1 MKFKNTNSNS
11 SNNKMLWSKGP
22 FGTQGGPFGTQG
34 VPLQITYSTKGTEYL
49 ATEEELID
57 QIKSAT
63 TVLWVRNGSL
73 GPLRTTDLDIV
84 AKHLNILPNPVTLIT
99 SDGDRLVPHSYKPQ
113 TVQTILNHPNILK
126 WLTQNYDKTI
136 THEKLGYMPIG
147 FDFHTPKWLINN
159 QPSAKTEFM
168 IQYRHAAPPKIKD
181 KIFLDAHLTIS
192 SLEREVLYAT
202 VRNNPSVICLKSQV
216 SFTDITKI
224 YNMYQFVLS
233 PPGRG
238 FDCHRTWELFLAGC
252 IVIVKSSPLDD
263 MFKKHKLP
271 VAIIKNWAELN
282 ENLDQKL
289 NQWYNDLIDLTK
301 PEHILPKLQFEYWLI
316 SS

>member
-1 MKFKNTNSNS
+1 
-11 SNNKMLWSKGP
+11 MLWSKGP
-22 FGTQGGPFGTQG
+22 
-34 VPLQITYSTKGTEYL
+34 LQTAYSTKGTEYL

-63 TVLWVRNGSL
+63 TVLWIRNGSL

-99 SDGDRLVPHSYKPQ
+99 SDGDRIVPHSYKPQ
-113 TVQTILNHPNILK
+113 TVQTILNHPNISK
-126 WLTQNYDKTI
+126 WLTQNYDKTL
-136 THEKLGYMPIG
+136 TNEKLGYMPIG

-159 QPSAKTEFM
+159 KPEAKTEFM
-168 IQYRHAAPPKIKD
+168 LQCRNTAQPKIKD

-216 SFTDITKI
+216 PFTDITKI

-233 PPGRG
+233 PHGRG

-263 MFKKHKLP
+263 MFKKHQLP
-271 VAIIKNWAELN
+271 VVILKNWAELN
-282 ENLDQKL
+282 MNLDQKL
-289 NQWYNDLIDLTK
+289 KQWYTEYVDLTNI
-301 PEHILPKLQFEYWLI
+301 ETILPKLQFMYWLI
-316 SS
+316 SN

>member
-1 MKFKNTNSNS
+1 
-11 SNNKMLWSKGP
+11 MLWSKGP
-22 FGTQGGPFGTQG
+22 
-34 VPLQITYSTKGTEYL
+34 LQTAYSTKGTEYL

-63 TVLWVRNGSL
+63 TVLWIRNGSL

-99 SDGDRLVPHSYKPQ
+99 SDGDRIVPHSYKAQ
-113 TVQTILNHPNILK
+113 TVQTILNHPNISK
-126 WLTQNYDKTI
+126 WLTQNYDKTL
-136 THEKLGYMPIG
+136 TNEKLGYMPIG

-159 QPSAKTEFM
+159 KPEAKTEFM
-168 IQYRHAAPPKIKD
+168 LQCRNTAQPKIKD

-192 SLEREVLYAT
+192 SLEREYLYAT

-216 SFTDITKI
+216 PFTDITKI

-233 PPGRG
+233 PSGRG

-263 MFKKHKLP
+263 MFIKNKLP
-271 VAIIKNWAELN
+271 VVILKNWAELN
-282 ENLDQKL
+282 MNLDQKL
-289 NQWYNDLIDLTK
+289 KQWYTEYVDLTNI
-301 PEHILPKLQFEYWLI
+301 ETILPKLQFMYWLI
-316 SS
+316 SN

>member
-1 MKFKNTNSNS
+1 MKFKNTNSNN

-22 FGTQGGPFGTQG
+22 
-34 VPLQITYSTKGTEYL
+34 LQNAYSTKGTEYL

-57 QIKSAT
+57 QLKSAT
-63 TVLWVRNGSL
+63 QILWIRNGSL

-84 AKHLNILPNPVTLIT
+84 AKHLDLLVHPVTLIT
-99 SDGDRLVPHSYKPQ
+99 SDGDRLVPHSYKSQ
-113 TVQTILNHPNILK
+113 TVQTILNHPNISK
-126 WLTQNYDKTI
+126 WLTQNYDKTV

-159 QPSAKTEFM
+159 KPEAKIEFM
-168 IQYRHAAPPKIKD
+168 LETRRTAPPKITD
-181 KIFLDAHLTIS
+181 KVFLDAHLTGS
-192 SLEREVLYAT
+192 SLERETLKAT
-202 VRNNPSVICLKSQV
+202 VRNNPAVICLKSQV

-252 IVIVKSSPLDD
+252 IVIVKSSPLDN
-263 MFKKHKLP
+263 MFKQHKLP

-282 ENLDQKL
+282 MNLDQKL
-289 NQWYNDLIDLTK
+289 KQWYDDLIDLTK
-301 PEHILPKLQFEYWLI
+301 PETILPKLQFDYWLI

>member
-1 MKFKNTNSNS
+1 
-11 SNNKMLWSKGP
+11 MLWSKGP
-22 FGTQGGPFGTQG
+22 
-34 VPLQITYSTKGTEYL
+34 LQNAYSSKGTEYL

-57 QIKSAT
+57 HIKSAT

-84 AKHLNILPNPVTLIT
+84 AKHLNSLPNPVTLIT

-126 WLTQNYDKTI
+126 WLTQNYDKTT
-136 THEKLGYMPIG
+136 THEKFGYMPIG

-159 QPSAKTEFM
+159 SSTAKIEFM
-168 IQYRHAAPPKIKD
+168 LECRRAASPKITD
-181 KIFLDAHLTIS
+181 KVFLDAHLTGS
-192 SLEREVLYAT
+192 SLERETLKAT
-202 VRNNPSVICLKSQV
+202 VRNNPAVICLKSQV
-216 SFTDITKI
+216 PFTDITKI
-224 YNMYQFVLS
+224 YNIYQFVLS

-238 FDCHRTWELFLAGC
+238 FDCHRTWELLLAGC

-263 MFKKHKLP
+263 MFIKNKLP
-271 VAIIKNWAELN
+271 VVILKNWAELN

-301 PEHILPKLQFEYWLI
+301 PEHILPKLQFMYWLI

>member
-1 MKFKNTNSNS
+1 
-11 SNNKMLWSKGP
+11 
-22 FGTQGGPFGTQG
+22 
-34 VPLQITYSTKGTEYL
+34 
-49 ATEEELID
+49 
-57 QIKSAT
+57 
-63 TVLWVRNGSL
+63 
-73 GPLRTTDLDIV
+73 
-84 AKHLNILPNPVTLIT
+84 
-99 SDGDRLVPHSYKPQ
+99 
-113 TVQTILNHPNILK
+113 
-126 WLTQNYDKTI
+126 
-136 THEKLGYMPIG
+136 MPIG

>member
-1 MKFKNTNSNS
+1 MKFKKTNINNSN
-11 SNNKMLWSKGP
+11 NMLWSKGP
-22 FGTQGGPFGTQG
+22 
-34 VPLQITYSTKGTEYL
+34 LQTAYSTKGTEYL

-63 TVLWVRNGSL
+63 TVLWIRNGSL

-99 SDGDRLVPHSYKPQ
+99 SDGDRIVPHSYKAQ
-113 TVQTILNHPNILK
+113 TVQTILNHPNISK
-126 WLTQNYDKTI
+126 WLTQNYDKTL
-136 THEKLGYMPIG
+136 TNEKLGYMPIG

-159 QPSAKTEFM
+159 KPEAKTEFM
-168 IQYRHAAPPKIKD
+168 LQCRNTAQPKIKD

-192 SLEREVLYAT
+192 SLEREYLYAT

-216 SFTDITKI
+216 PFTDITKI

-233 PPGRG
+233 PSGRG

-263 MFKKHKLP
+263 MFIKNKLP
-271 VAIIKNWAELN
+271 VVILKNWAELN
-282 ENLDQKL
+282 MNLDQKL
-289 NQWYNDLIDLTK
+289 KQWYTDLIELTAL
-301 PEHILPKLQFEYWLI
+301 ETILPKLQFMYWLI
-316 SS
+316 SN

>member
-1 MKFKNTNSNS
+1 
-11 SNNKMLWSKGP
+11 MLWSKGP
-22 FGTQGGPFGTQG
+22 
-34 VPLQITYSTKGTEYL
+34 LQTAYSTKGTEYL

-63 TVLWVRNGSL
+63 TVLWIRNGSL

-99 SDGDRLVPHSYKPQ
+99 SDGHRIVPSSYKSQ
-113 TVQTILNHPNILK
+113 TVQTILNHPNISK
-126 WLTQNYDKTI
+126 WLTQNYDKTL
-136 THEKLGYMPIG
+136 TNEKLGYMPIG

-159 QPSAKTEFM
+159 KPDAKTEFM
-168 IQYRHAAPPKIKD
+168 LQCRNTAQPKIKD

-192 SLEREVLYAT
+192 SLEREYLYAT

-216 SFTDITKI
+216 PFTDITKI

-233 PPGRG
+233 PSGRG
-238 FDCHRTWELFLAGC
+238 FDCYRTWELFLAGC

-271 VAIIKNWAELN
+271 VVIIKNWAELN
-282 ENLDQKL
+282 MNLDQKL
-289 NQWYNDLIDLTK
+289 KQWYTDLIELTAL
-301 PEHILPKLQFEYWLI
+301 ETILPKLQFMYWLI
-316 SS
+316 SN

>member
-1 MKFKNTNSNS
+1 LKFKNTNSNN

-22 FGTQGGPFGTQG
+22 FGTQGGPLKTA
-34 VPLQITYSTKGTEYL
+34 YSTKGTEYL

-63 TVLWVRNGSL
+63 TVLWIRNGSL
-73 GPLRTTDLDIV
+73 GQLRTTDLDIV
-84 AKHLNILPNPVTLIT
+84 AKHLDLLPHPVTLIT

-113 TVQTILNHPNILK
+113 TVQTILNHPNIRK
-126 WLTQNYDKTI
+126 WLTQNYDKT
-136 THEKLGYMPIG
+136 TEHEKLGYMPIG

-159 QPSAKTEFM
+159 KPSEKTEFM
-168 IQYRHAAPPKIKD
+168 LQCRRTAPPKIKD
-181 KIFLDAHLTIS
+181 KVFLDAHLTGS
-192 SLEREVLYAT
+192 SLERDVLKAT
-202 VRNNPSVICLKSQV
+202 IRNNSAIICLKSQV

-263 MFKKHKLP
+263 MFKQHKLP

-282 ENLDQKL
+282 MNLDQKL
-289 NQWYNDLIDLTK
+289 NQWYSDLIELTAS
-301 PEHILPKLQFEYWLI
+301 ETILPKLQFMYWLQD
-316 SS
+316 

>member
-1 MKFKNTNSNS
+1 MKFKNTNSNNS
-11 SNNKMLWSKGP
+11 NKMLWSKGP
-22 FGTQGGPFGTQG
+22 
-34 VPLQITYSTKGTEYL
+34 LQTAYSTKGTEYL

-63 TVLWVRNGSL
+63 TVLWIRNGSL

-99 SDGDRLVPHSYKPQ
+99 SDGDRIVPHSYKPQ
-113 TVQTILNHPNILK
+113 TVQTILNHPNISK
-126 WLTQNYDKTI
+126 WLTQNYDKTL
-136 THEKLGYMPIG
+136 TNEKLGYMPIG

-159 QPSAKTEFM
+159 KPEAKTEFM
-168 IQYRHAAPPKIKD
+168 LQCRNTAQPKIKD

-216 SFTDITKI
+216 PFTDITKI

-233 PPGRG
+233 PHGRG

-263 MFKKHKLP
+263 MFKKHQLP
-271 VAIIKNWAELN
+271 VVILKNWAELN
-282 ENLDQKL
+282 MNLDQKL
-289 NQWYNDLIDLTK
+289 KQWYTEYVDLTNI
-301 PEHILPKLQFEYWLI
+301 ETILPKLQFMYWLI
-316 SS
+316 SN

>member
-1 MKFKNTNSNS
+1 
-11 SNNKMLWSKGP
+11 MLWSK
-22 FGTQGGPFGTQG
+22 GPFGTQG

-84 AKHLNILPNPVTLIT
+84 AKHLNSLPNPVTLIT

-224 YNMYQFVLS
+224 YNIYQFVLS

-263 MFKKHKLP
+263 MFIKNKLP
-271 VAIIKNWAELN
+271 VVILKNWAELN

-289 NQWYNDLIDLTK
+289 NQWYDDLIELTALDT
-301 PEHILPKLQFEYWLI
+301 ILPKLQFEYWLI
-316 SS
+316 SR